1 MTQKLLKKLGKTY
14 KQVSLSKSEKA
25 KIKSELLSL
34 MEKNSVRNS
43 WRERLSRRVNVFY
56 NLTIENMK
64 ALILKPVAS
73 IVTALVLL
81 TGGTVTA
88 SEFSLPGDALYIVK
102 VGLNEEVKGWVYFS
116 QSGKARYDLD
126 LAEERLREAETLAL
140 RENLT
145 PELLTEIEGRF
156 AGHMSEAHDHLATV
170 RGDENGNVAQAAAVS
185 DEIETSLKAHE
196 KLLVEISLKGKGGV
210 DRERL
215 EELAEK
221 IRAAL
226 DERADVRV
234 ELKVKADEKVRDES
248 GFENAAEG
256 RMKAAENKLEEVTK
270 YIEKKEDREE
280 VTVESLDG
288 AKAKLKVASD
298 LLAEGR
304 ADFEADEFERA
315 YGKFAASFKASQE
328 AKAEI
333 RVREDVDVRIEVG
346 GVGVGVGVGGGLGRD
361 KDEDREDE
369 DKDSDDDKDNG
380 QGNDDKEDKD
390 EREDEDVDED
400 GDEADEAV
408 EVEDEKDSDEDKDN
422 GEGNDDK
429 EDNSKNEERGADLKI
444 KIDAEADEDGDVD
457 LKINEKLKIK

>member
-1 MTQKLLKKLGKTY
+1 MKKLLEKLGKSY
-14 KQVSLSKSEKA
+14 KRISLSKSEKA
-25 KIKSELLSL
+25 EIKSELLSF
-34 MEKNSVRNS
+34 MEKNPVRNS
-43 WRERLSRRVNVFY
+43 WGERLSRRVSVFY

-88 SEFSLPGDALYIVK
+88 AEFSLPGDALYVVK
-102 VGLNEEVKGWVYFS
+102 VGVNEEVKGWVYFS
-116 QSGKARYDLD
+116 QSGKARHDLD

-140 RENLT
+140 RERLT
-145 PELLTEIEGRF
+145 PELLTEIEARF

-170 RGDENGNVAQAAAVS
+170 RGDENGNVAAAAAVS
-185 DEIETSLKAHE
+185 NEIETALRAHE
-196 KLLVEISLKGKGGV
+196 NLLVEISLKGKGEI

-221 IRAAL
+221 IREAL
-226 DERADVRV
+226 EDRAEVRV
-234 ELKVKADEKVRDES
+234 ELKLKAEEEDRNES

-270 YIEKKEDREE
+270 YIEKKEDRED
-280 VTVESLDG
+280 VTVESLAA

-304 ADFEADEFERA
+304 ADFEAEEFERA
-315 YGKFAASFKASQE
+315 YGKFVASFKASQE

-333 RVREDVDVRIEVG
+333 KVREDVDVRIEVDG
-346 GVGVGVGVGGGLGRD
+346 GVGIGIGVGRD
-361 KDEDREDE
+361 KDDDDDRDEDE
-369 DKDSDDDKDNG
+369 DEEDEEKSKDKDSDEDKDNG
-380 QGNDDKEDKD
+380 QGNDDKEDKEERDRDDD
-390 EREDEDVDED
+390 ERDEDV
-400 GDEADEAV
+400 A
-408 EVEDEKDSDEDKDN
+408 EDEKDSDEDKDK

-429 EDNSKNEERGADLKI
+429 EEAKLKI

-457 LKINEKLKIK
+457 LKIDEKLKIK